1 MAGLKNIYEELIL
14 FFILNTMKRLF
25 ILFFSLISISGFSNK
40 FEDSVWVSPDSYY
53 ISKGKITTLLNQSHY
68 SNWIAGG
75 VNNVSLTLLLDYDF
89 NLKKGD
95 LEWINRLDGAYG
107 LVKNQD
113 ESIKKNEDRLEV
125 YSLLA
130 LKNKGRWSYSA
141 LFNLKSQWSNGYEYT
156 LNQSGVQDRNLTTK
170 FLSPAYT
177 QIGVGMFYK
186 KDDNFW
192 FNYALLSARYI
203 RVNSIFTENLL
214 DGENYFGVEKGKMGR
229 FEAGGIISAYFK
241 KEIMKN
247 IILENKLNLFQN
259 YLEDPLNID
268 VDYTFSLEMSINK
281 YFSTNLLIQLLYD
294 DNALPEIQLKE
305 VFGVSFNINF

>member
-1 MAGLKNIYEELIL
+1 LAGLKNIYEELIL

>member
-1 MAGLKNIYEELIL
+1 LAGLKNIYEELIL

-25 ILFFSLISISGFSNK
+25 ILIFSLISISGFSNK

-170 FLSPAYT
+170 FLSPAYS

>member
-1 MAGLKNIYEELIL
+1 MKKIIFLLMT
-14 FFILNTMKRLF
+14 FISLNVY
-25 ILFFSLISISGFSNK
+25 SNK
-40 FEDSVWVSPDSYY
+40 FEDSVWISPDSYY
-53 ISKGKITTLLNQSHY
+53 LSKGKITTLLNQSQY

-75 VNNVSLTLLLDYDF
+75 INNLSLTLLLDYDYT
-89 NLKKGD
+89 LKKGD

-113 ESIKKNEDRLEV
+113 ESIKKNEDRLEL

-141 LFNLKSQWSNGYEYT
+141 LFNLKSQWSNGYEYSI
-156 LNQSGVQDRNLTTK
+156 NSVGVQDRSLTTK
-170 FLSPAYT
+170 FLSPAYS

-203 RVNSIFTENLL
+203 RVNPVFTESLL
-214 DGENYFGVEKGKMGR
+214 DGENYFGVEKGKTGR

-247 IILENKLNLFQN
+247 MILENKLNLFQN
-259 YLEDPLNID
+259 YLEDPLNVDI
-268 VDYTFSLEMSINK
+268 DYTFNLELTINK
-281 YFSTNLLIQLLYD
+281 FFSTNLLLQILYD

>member
-1 MAGLKNIYEELIL
+1 MT
-14 FFILNTMKRLF
+14 FISLNVY
-25 ILFFSLISISGFSNK
+25 SNK
-40 FEDSVWVSPDSYY
+40 FEDSVWISPDSYY
-53 ISKGKITTLLNQSHY
+53 LSKGKITTLLNQSQY

-75 VNNVSLTLLLDYDF
+75 INNLSLTLLLDYDYI
-89 NLKKGD
+89 LKKGD
-95 LEWINRLDGAYG
+95 LEWINRIDGAYG

-113 ESIKKNEDRLEV
+113 ESIKKNEDRLEL

-141 LFNLKSQWSNGYEYT
+141 LFNLKSQWSNGYEYSI
-156 LNQSGVQDRNLTTK
+156 NSVGVQDRSLTTK
-170 FLSPAYT
+170 FLSPAYS

-203 RVNSIFTENLL
+203 RVNPVFTESLL
-214 DGENYFGVEKGKMGR
+214 DGENYFGVEKGKAGR

-247 IILENKLNLFQN
+247 MILENKLNLFQN
-259 YLEDPLNID
+259 YLEDPLNVDI
-268 VDYTFSLEMSINK
+268 DYTFNLELTINK
-281 YFSTNLLIQLLYD
+281 FFSTNLLLQILYD

>member
-1 MAGLKNIYEELIL
+1 MKKIIFLLMT
-14 FFILNTMKRLF
+14 FISLNVY
-25 ILFFSLISISGFSNK
+25 SNK
-40 FEDSVWVSPDSYY
+40 FEDSVWISPNSYY
-53 ISKGKITTLLNQSHY
+53 LSKGKITTLLNQSQY

-75 VNNVSLTLLLDYDF
+75 INNLSLTLLLDYDYT
-89 NLKKGD
+89 LKKGD

-113 ESIKKNEDRLEV
+113 ESIKKNEDRLEL

-141 LFNLKSQWSNGYEYT
+141 LFNLKSQWSNGYEYSI
-156 LNQSGVQDRNLTTK
+156 NSIGVQDRSLTTK
-170 FLSPAYT
+170 FLSPAYS

-203 RVNSIFTENLL
+203 RVNPVFTESLL
-214 DGENYFGVEKGKMGR
+214 DGENYFGVEKGKTGR

-247 IILENKLNLFQN
+247 MILENKLNLFQN
-259 YLEDPLNID
+259 YLEDPLNVDI
-268 VDYTFSLEMSINK
+268 DYTFNLELTINK
-281 YFSTNLLIQLLYD
+281 FFSTNLLLQILYD

>member
-1 MAGLKNIYEELIL
+1 M
-14 FFILNTMKRLF
+14 
-25 ILFFSLISISGFSNK
+25 
-40 FEDSVWVSPDSYY
+40 WVSPDSYY

-113 ESIKKNEDRLEV
+113 ENIKKNEDRLEI
-125 YSLLA
+125 YSLLS

-141 LFNLKSQWSNGYEYT
+141 LFNLKSQWSNGYEYSVG
-156 LNQSGVQDRNLTTK
+156 QSGVTERNLTTK

-186 KDDNFW
+186 RDDNFW

-203 RVNSIFTENLL
+203 RVNPIFTESLL
-214 DGENYFGVEKGKMGR
+214 DGENYFGVDKGKVGR

-247 IILENKLNLFQN
+247 IIVENKLNLFQN

-268 VDYTFSLEMSINK
+268 VDYTFSLEMSINRF
-281 YFSTNLLIQLLYD
+281 FSTNLLLQLLYD

>member
-1 MAGLKNIYEELIL
+1 MKKILLIFFVL
-14 FFILNTMKRLF
+14 FSTK
-25 ILFFSLISISGFSNK
+25 GYSNK
-40 FEDSVWVSPDSYY
+40 FEDSVWISPDSYY
-53 ISKGKITTLLNQSHY
+53 LSKGRITTLLNQSQY

-75 VNNVSLTLLLDYDF
+75 INNLSLTLLLDYDYI
-89 NLKKGD
+89 LKKGD

-113 ESIKKNEDRLEV
+113 EDIKKNEDRLEL

-141 LFNLKSQWSNGYEYT
+141 LFNLKSQWSNGYEYS
-156 LNQSGVQDRNLTTK
+156 LNSSGIQDRKLTTK

-177 QIGVGMFYK
+177 QLGVGMFYK

-192 FNYALLSARYI
+192 FNYAILSARYI
-203 RVNSIFTENLL
+203 MVNPLFTDSLL
-214 DGENYFGVEKGKMGR
+214 NGENYFGVEKGKTGR
-229 FEAGGIISAYFK
+229 FEGGGIISAYFR

-247 IILENKLNLFQN
+247 MIIENKLNLFQN

-268 VDYTFSLEMSINK
+268 VDYTFNLELTINK
-281 YFSTNLLIQLLYD
+281 YFSTNLLLQILYD

>member
-68 SNWIAGG
+68 SNWITGG

-268 VDYTFSLEMSINK
+268 FDYTFSLEMSINK

>member
-1 MAGLKNIYEELIL
+1 MRKLFVTILIFCSSNIY
-14 FFILNTMKRLF
+14 
-25 ILFFSLISISGFSNK
+25 SNI

-113 ESIKKNEDRLEV
+113 ENIKKNEDRLEI

-141 LFNLKSQWSNGYEYT
+141 LFNLKSQWSNGYVYSVG
-156 LNQSGVQDRNLTTK
+156 QSGVTERNLTTK

-186 KDDNFW
+186 RDDNFW

-203 RVNSIFTENLL
+203 RVNPIFTESLL
-214 DGENYFGVEKGKMGR
+214 DGENYFGVDKGKVGR

-247 IILENKLNLFQN
+247 IIIENKLNFFQN

-268 VDYTFSLEMSINK
+268 VDYTFSLEMSINRF
-281 YFSTNLLIQLLYD
+281 FSTNLLLQLLYD

>member
-1 MAGLKNIYEELIL
+1 MRKLFVIIFLFCSSNIY
-14 FFILNTMKRLF
+14 
-25 ILFFSLISISGFSNK
+25 SNI

-89 NLKKGD
+89 NLKRGD

-113 ESIKKNEDRLEV
+113 ENIKKNEDRLEI

-141 LFNLKSQWSNGYEYT
+141 LFNLKLQWCNGYEYSVG
-156 LNQSGVQDRNLTTK
+156 QSGVTERNLTTK

-177 QIGVGMFYK
+177 QLGVGMFYK
-186 KDDNFW
+186 RDDNFW

-203 RVNSIFTENLL
+203 RVNPIFTESLL
-214 DGENYFGVEKGKMGR
+214 DGENYFGVDKGKVGR

-247 IILENKLNLFQN
+247 IIIENKLNLFQN
-259 YLEDPLNID
+259 YIEDPLNID
-268 VDYTFSLEMSINK
+268 VDYTFSLEMSINRF
-281 YFSTNLLIQLLYD
+281 FSTNLLLQLLYD

>member
-1 MAGLKNIYEELIL
+1 MKKIIFLLMT
-14 FFILNTMKRLF
+14 FISLNVY
-25 ILFFSLISISGFSNK
+25 SNK
-40 FEDSVWVSPDSYY
+40 FEDSVWISPDSYY
-53 ISKGKITTLLNQSHY
+53 LSKGKITTLLNQSQY

-75 VNNVSLTLLLDYDF
+75 INNLSLTLLLDYDYI
-89 NLKKGD
+89 LKKGD

-113 ESIKKNEDRLEV
+113 ESIKKNEDRLEL

-141 LFNLKSQWSNGYEYT
+141 LFNLKSQWSNGYEYSI
-156 LNQSGVQDRNLTTK
+156 NSIGVQDRSLTTK
-170 FLSPAYT
+170 FLSPAYS
-177 QIGVGMFYK
+177 QIGVGQFYK

-203 RVNSIFTENLL
+203 RVNPVFTESLL
-214 DGENYFGVEKGKMGR
+214 DGENYFGVEKGKTGR

-247 IILENKLNLFQN
+247 MILENKLNLFQN
-259 YLEDPLNID
+259 YLEDPLNVDI
-268 VDYTFSLEMSINK
+268 DYTFNLELTINK
-281 YFSTNLLIQLLYD
+281 FFSTNLLLQILYD

>member
-1 MAGLKNIYEELIL
+1 MRKLFVVIFLFCSSNIY
-14 FFILNTMKRLF
+14 
-25 ILFFSLISISGFSNK
+25 SNI

-89 NLKKGD
+89 NLKRGD

-113 ESIKKNEDRLEV
+113 ENIKKNEDRLEI

-141 LFNLKSQWSNGYEYT
+141 LFNLKSQWSNGYEYSVG
-156 LNQSGVQDRNLTTK
+156 QSGVTERNLTTK

-186 KDDNFW
+186 DDNFW
-192 FNYALLSARYI
+192 FNYALSEYI
-203 RVNSIFTENLL
+203 RVNPIFTESLL
-214 DGENYFGVEKGKMGR
+214 DGENYFGVDKGKVGR

-247 IILENKLNLFQN
+247 IIIENKLNLFQN
-259 YLEDPLNID
+259 YIEDPLNID
-268 VDYTFSLEMSINK
+268 VDYTFSLEMSINRF
-281 YFSTNLLIQLLYD
+281 FSTNLLLQLLYD

>member
-1 MAGLKNIYEELIL
+1 MKKIIFLLMT
-14 FFILNTMKRLF
+14 FISLNVY
-25 ILFFSLISISGFSNK
+25 SNK
-40 FEDSVWVSPDSYY
+40 FEDSVWISPNSYY
-53 ISKGKITTLLNQSHY
+53 LSKGKITTLLNQSQY

-75 VNNVSLTLLLDYDF
+75 INNLSLTLLLDYDYI
-89 NLKKGD
+89 LKKGD

-113 ESIKKNEDRLEV
+113 ESIKKNEDRLEL

-141 LFNLKSQWSNGYEYT
+141 LFNLKSQWSNGYEYSI
-156 LNQSGVQDRNLTTK
+156 NSIGVQDRSLTTK
-170 FLSPAYT
+170 FLSPAYS

-203 RVNSIFTENLL
+203 RVNPVFTESLL
-214 DGENYFGVEKGKMGR
+214 DGENYFGVEKGKTGR

-247 IILENKLNLFQN
+247 MILENKLNLFQN
-259 YLEDPLNID
+259 YLEDPLNVDI
-268 VDYTFSLEMSINK
+268 DYTFNLELTINK
-281 YFSTNLLIQLLYD
+281 FFSTNLLLQILYD

>member
-1 MAGLKNIYEELIL
+1 MT
-14 FFILNTMKRLF
+14 FISLNVY
-25 ILFFSLISISGFSNK
+25 SNK
-40 FEDSVWVSPDSYY
+40 FEDSVWISPNSYY
-53 ISKGKITTLLNQSHY
+53 LSKGKITTLLNQSQY

-75 VNNVSLTLLLDYDF
+75 INNLSLTLLLDYDYT
-89 NLKKGD
+89 LKKGD

-107 LVKNQD
+107 LVKNQE
-113 ESIKKNEDRLEV
+113 ESIKKNEDRLEL

-141 LFNLKSQWSNGYEYT
+141 LFNLKSQWSNGYEYSI
-156 LNQSGVQDRNLTTK
+156 NSIGVQDRSLTTK
-170 FLSPAYT
+170 FLSPAYS

-203 RVNSIFTENLL
+203 RVNPVFTESLL
-214 DGENYFGVEKGKMGR
+214 DGENYFGVEKGKTGR
-229 FEAGGIISAYFK
+229 FEAGGIISVYFK

-247 IILENKLNLFQN
+247 MILENKLNLFQN
-259 YLEDPLNID
+259 YLEDPLNVDI
-268 VDYTFSLEMSINK
+268 DYTFNLELTINK
-281 YFSTNLLIQLLYD
+281 FFSTNLLLQILYD

>member
-186 KDDNFW
+186 KEDNFW

>member
-1 MAGLKNIYEELIL
+1 MRKLFVIIFLFCSSNIYS
-14 FFILNTMKRLF
+14 NT
-25 ILFFSLISISGFSNK
+25 

-89 NLKKGD
+89 NLKRGD

-107 LVKNQD
+107 LIKNQD
-113 ESIKKNEDRLEV
+113 ENIKKNEDRLEI

-141 LFNLKSQWSNGYEYT
+141 LFNLKSQWSNGYEYSVG
-156 LNQSGVQDRNLTTK
+156 QSGVTERNLTTK

-177 QIGVGMFYK
+177 QLGVGMFYK
-186 KDDNFW
+186 RDDNFW

-203 RVNSIFTENLL
+203 RVNPIFTESLL
-214 DGENYFGVEKGKMGR
+214 DGENYFGVDKGKVGR

-247 IILENKLNLFQN
+247 IIIENKLNLFQN
-259 YLEDPLNID
+259 YIEDPLNID
-268 VDYTFSLEMSINK
+268 VDYTFSLEMSINRF
-281 YFSTNLLIQLLYD
+281 FSTNLLLQLLYD

>member
-1 MAGLKNIYEELIL
+1 MKKIIFLLMT
-14 FFILNTMKRLF
+14 FISLNVY
-25 ILFFSLISISGFSNK
+25 SNK
-40 FEDSVWVSPDSYY
+40 FEDSVWISPNSYY
-53 ISKGKITTLLNQSHY
+53 LSKGKITTLLNQSQY

-75 VNNVSLTLLLDYDF
+75 INNLSLTLLLDYDYT
-89 NLKKGD
+89 LKKGD

-113 ESIKKNEDRLEV
+113 ESIKKNEDRLEL

-141 LFNLKSQWSNGYEYT
+141 LFNIKSQWSNGYEYSI
-156 LNQSGVQDRNLTTK
+156 NSIGVQDRSLTTK
-170 FLSPAYT
+170 FLSPAYS

-203 RVNSIFTENLL
+203 RVNPVFTESLL
-214 DGENYFGVEKGKMGR
+214 DGENYFGVEKGKTGR

-247 IILENKLNLFQN
+247 MILENKLNLFQN
-259 YLEDPLNID
+259 YLEDPLNVDI
-268 VDYTFSLEMSINK
+268 DYTFNLELTINK
-281 YFSTNLLIQLLYD
+281 FFSTNLLLQILYD